1 MKNTTTDKVRMFQ
14 LQYAGIC
21 EMCSE
26 LDEAQVEIQPQNDLS
41 SRFKGPKGIFAHEQ
55 RCGCL

>member
-26 LDEAQVEIQPQNDLS
+26 LDEAQVEIQPQNDFYHLVLKDRKAFLLMNS
-41 SRFKGPKGIFAHEQ
+41 GAVA
-55 RCGCL
+55 